1 MTPSQ
6 EEKLIRRLRQRDEQA
21 FRVLV
26 TEYQQK
32 VYNIVY
38 RMVGDRHEAEDVA
51 QEVFITVFKNI
62 DHFREESKFS
72 TWLYRIAINHSKNR
86 LKYLGRRARGK
97 TQTLDDMYEGDLE
110 SSSSAQTHD
119 EPDKVLMG
127 QELEVALHK
136 AMDALHEEHRALIIL
151 RDIEHLAYEEIARI
165 TGLNPG
171 TVKSRLHRARF
182 ALHEHLRLRYDT

>member
-110 SSSSAQTHD
+110 SSSSAQAHD

-127 QELEVALHK
+127 QELEAALHK

-182 ALHEHLRLRYDT
+182 ALHEHLRLRYDS